1 MERFLG
7 PDIIKQVKEVFEP
20 LEHPVEILFFSSQA
34 NCELCDETIQ
44 LLNEVAEIAP
54 DKIFVSAHDK
64 DEEVELAQQYH
75 IDKAPMFV
83 IGAREDGK
91 LVDYGIRFSGIPAG
105 HEFSSLIT
113 TILDI
118 GSPSTKLEK
127 ASIEFLEG
135 LKEPVNLMV
144 FVTPT

>member
-1 MERFLG
+1 
-7 PDIIKQVKEVFEP
+7 
-20 LEHPVEILFFSSQA
+20 
-34 NCELCDETIQ
+34 
-44 LLNEVAEIAP
+44 
-54 DKIFVSAHDK
+54 
-64 DEEVELAQQYH
+64 
-75 IDKAPMFV
+75 MFV

-105 HEFSSLIT
+105 HEFTSLIT

>member
-1 MERFLG
+1 MERLLG

-20 LEHPVEILFFSSQA
+20 LEKPVEIIFFGSQE

-44 LLNEVAEIAP
+44 LLKEVAEIKP
-54 DKIFVSAHDK
+54 DKISVSAHDL
-64 DEEVELAQQYH
+64 DDEVELAQQYH
-75 IDKAPMFV
+75 IEKAPMFI
-83 IGAREDGK
+83 IGNKDNGK
-91 LVDYGIRFSGIPAG
+91 FLDYGIRFSGIPAG
-105 HEFSSLIT
+105 HEFSTLIT

-118 GSPSTKLEK
+118 GNPSTKLEK